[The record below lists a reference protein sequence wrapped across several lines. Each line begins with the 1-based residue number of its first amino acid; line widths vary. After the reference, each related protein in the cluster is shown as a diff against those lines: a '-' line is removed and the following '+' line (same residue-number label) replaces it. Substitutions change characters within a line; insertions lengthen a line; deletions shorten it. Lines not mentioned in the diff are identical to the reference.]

1 MFCRH
6 YNGRMEKIKQKLPVQ
21 PLKIQDVNPGS
32 PIGKP
37 DFAMSFARDYFIYQT
52 EIIITCHF
60 LGLGSF

>member
-1 MFCRH
+1 M
-6 YNGRMEKIKQKLPVQ
+6 Q

-32 PIGKP
+32 PVGKP

-60 LGLGSF
+60 LGLGIF